1 MLKHLDLVS
10 VGKSSS
16 RICCHLFGCLGTVV
30 SIGMVCLFI
39 LLLLKNSQMQRCS
52 FYMEKKNANDAII
65 KSAFS
70 DTFKV
75 LSKMNISNITFI
87 LVSEWYLNITH
98 GKCALCP

>member
-1 MLKHLDLVS
+1 MPGDCS
-10 VGKSSS
+10 QYWDG
-16 RICCHLFGCLGTVV
+16 
-30 SIGMVCLFI
+30 LFI
-39 LLLLKNSQMQRCS
+39 HLASDINSQMQRCS
-52 FYMEKKNANDAII
+52 FYMEKKNANDEII